1 MQPDSTFLS
10 LFCLQICLHDG
21 PSCDPDNRDQADTE
35 PVKNLLADF
44 ISKHFP
50 GVEPVVSV
58 EESCMYTMLPD
69 ENPVIDFLPGAENIV
84 IAVGFSGTG
93 FKLGPV
99 TGNMIADLAMGIKTK
114 QDVEIL
120 SLRRFSED
128 KAKL

>member
-1 MQPDSTFLS
+1 M
-10 LFCLQICLHDG
+10 
-21 PSCDPDNRDQADTE
+21 
-35 PVKNLLADF
+35 KNLLADF

-69 ENPVIDFLPGAENIV
+69 ENPVIDFVPGTENII

-114 QDVEIL
+114 QDVDIV
-120 SLRRFSED
+120 SLRRFNAD
-128 KAKL
+128 KSKI